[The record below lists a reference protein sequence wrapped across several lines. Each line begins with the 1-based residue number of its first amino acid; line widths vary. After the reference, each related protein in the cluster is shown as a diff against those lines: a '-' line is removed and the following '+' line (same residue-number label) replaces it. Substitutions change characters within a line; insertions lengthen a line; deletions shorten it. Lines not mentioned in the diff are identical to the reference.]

1 MSKVAV
7 RYAGALIDVLSK
19 PENRPNAGR
28 VVEELVAFAR
38 MYGENP
44 ELRRTILTPAIP
56 LAQKL
61 SVIGKLCDHMGV
73 LPVSKRF
80 LEVLAR
86 HQRLNDIASV
96 VEAVQVEIDA
106 RLGVARAKVSSAL
119 GLSDEQRSKLSQDL
133 RRITGK
139 EVHCEFAV
147 DPSLLGGVSVQI
159 GSKVYDG
166 SVKGQLEA
174 MRRQLSA
181 GQTA

>member
-1 MSKVAV
+1 
-7 RYAGALIDVLSK
+7 
-19 PENRPNAGR
+19 
-28 VVEELVAFAR
+28 
-38 MYGENP
+38 
-44 ELRRTILTPAIP
+44 
-56 LAQKL
+56 
-61 SVIGKLCDHMGV
+61 
-73 LPVSKRF
+73 
-80 LEVLAR
+80 
-86 HQRLNDIASV
+86 
-96 VEAVQVEIDA
+96 VQVEIDA